1 MERTMDGEL
10 LELPSIDLARE
21 ANHRIAN
28 HLSALASIVKQ
39 RVASTRDGRDLITR
53 TQVTN
58 TLSDIHSV
66 IVSIG
71 RLHHTLAALPTQR
84 ELVLGDLLTEV
95 LCDFKAIYGDR
106 LHSRVHL
113 PPACRLD
120 ADQVWIFILVL
131 SEIVSNAMKYAHPT
145 GQPVELDVDGELT
158 PDNDDSLMITDDGV
172 GLPDGFDEARHEGKG
187 LRLIRGLIGQGG
199 GRVEVFS
206 TGIGLSY
213 ALHLPAARR

>member
-1 MERTMDGEL
+1 MDGEMP
-10 LELPSIDLARE
+10 ETPSVDLARE

-28 HLSALASIVKQ
+28 HLTALASIVKL
-39 RVASTRDGRDLITR
+39 RADNARDGRDLVTR
-53 TQVTN
+53 AQVTN

-66 IVSIG
+66 IVAIG
-71 RLHHTLAALPTQR
+71 RLHHTLATMPEQR

-106 LHSRVHL
+106 LHPRVHL

-120 ADQVWIFILVL
+120 AGQAWIFILVL
-131 SEIVSNAMKYAHPT
+131 SEIVSNALKYAHPT
-145 GQPVELDVDGELT
+145 GLPVELDIYGELT
-158 PDNDDSLMITDDGV
+158 PDNNISLLITDDGV

-187 LRLIRGLIGQGG
+187 LRLIRGLIDQGG

-206 TGIGLSY
+206 TSIGLSF
-213 ALHLPAARR
+213 AIRLPVAQR